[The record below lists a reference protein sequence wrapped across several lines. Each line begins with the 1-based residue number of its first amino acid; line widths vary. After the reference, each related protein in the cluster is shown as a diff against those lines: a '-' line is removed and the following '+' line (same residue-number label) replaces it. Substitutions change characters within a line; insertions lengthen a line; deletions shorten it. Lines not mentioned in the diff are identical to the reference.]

1 VTIKIKRAVPEDAA
15 DVAGLVGE
23 LLQEIMRTAG
33 VQAFHFDL
41 AETTVRVNDFLQQ
54 HTYIVFLACVDPE
67 PTNAGVITLC
77 ESHALYAEG
86 SFGIIP
92 EFYVRPRFRSAGVGR
107 QLLDA
112 AKEFGLNKGWRRL
125 EVTTPPL
132 PEFERALRFYARE
145 GFSITGGRK
154 LKLTL

>member
-1 VTIKIKRAVPEDAA
+1 MTIKIKRAVPEDAP

-54 HTYIVFLACVDPE
+54 HTYIVFLARTDPE

-132 PEFERALRFYARE
+132 PEFERALLFYARE